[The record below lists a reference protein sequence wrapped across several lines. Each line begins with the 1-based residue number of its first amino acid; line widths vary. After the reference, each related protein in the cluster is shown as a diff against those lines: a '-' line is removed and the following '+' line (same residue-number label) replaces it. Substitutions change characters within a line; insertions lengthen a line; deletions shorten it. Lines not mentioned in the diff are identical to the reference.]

1 MRDAALASPSA
12 PAEAGRKLRFGLWA
26 AQALLAAFFGF
37 VGFSKLTLPIP
48 ELASMMKWPGDVS
61 PALVRFVGAAEL
73 AGAIGIVL
81 PALTRVLPLL
91 TPAAAVGLAV
101 IQALAIVFH
110 AVRGET
116 AFTLPINLALLAATL
131 FVAWGR
137 YRRLPIRRSAPRA

>member
-1 MRDAALASPSA
+1 MRDAALASPA
-12 PAEAGRKLRFGLWA
+12 QPLHAGRKLRVGLWV
-26 AQALLAAFFGF
+26 AQALLAVFFGF

-91 TPAAAVGLAV
+91 TPAAAFGLAL
-101 IQALAIVFH
+101 IQVLAIGFH
-110 AVRGET
+110 AMRGET

-137 YRRLPIRRSAPRA
+137 YRRVPIRKAAPRA